1 MTIEDDIAFL
11 NRVPTLHVLGRDA
24 LRILAIGSESRVLR
38 AGEILFNLGDVS
50 DAGYIVQEGRLLLKS
65 GAGSARREIVV
76 GPGALIGE
84 HALLAE
90 TRRPVSAAALE
101 PSVVLRISRSLF
113 VKMLEGFP
121 EAALRL
127 RESLVARTINA
138 TRDIVSVKPMLDR
151 DKGKT
156 KK

>member
-11 NRVPTLHVLGRDA
+11 NRVPTLRVLGRDA

-38 AGEILFNLGDVS
+38 AGEILFNFGDAS
-50 DAGYIVQEGRLLLKS
+50 DAGYVVQEGRLLLKS
-65 GAGSARREIVV
+65 GAGRSAREVAV

-90 TRRPVSAAALE
+90 TRRPASAAALE

-127 RESLVARTINA
+127 RETLAARTTSA
-138 TRDIVSVKPMLDR
+138 TRDFYGMKPLFDP
-151 DKGKT
+151 DQE
-156 KK
+156 KKK